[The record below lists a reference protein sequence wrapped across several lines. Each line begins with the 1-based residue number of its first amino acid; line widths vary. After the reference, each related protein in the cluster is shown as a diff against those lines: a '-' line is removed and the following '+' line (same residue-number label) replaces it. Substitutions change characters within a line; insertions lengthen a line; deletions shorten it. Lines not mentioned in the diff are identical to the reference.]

1 MNDGE
6 VHTIGSCHTFPNCE
20 EHKRCA
26 RDLKRAIDEE
36 APFALSVIDRVVNDL
51 SKELNDRLFGRQR
64 RTLLNDVN
72 AIG

>member
-1 MNDGE
+1 LM
-6 VHTIGSCHTFPNCE
+6 
-20 EHKRCA
+20 R

-36 APFALSVIDRVVNDL
+36 APFGLLVIDRVVNDL

-64 RTLLNDVN
+64 RTLLNDVS